1 MSAAHMKNEGTEVG
15 WGGLES
21 LGLTQKELVLAE
33 ALQMEYDALSR
44 LKQDRSE
51 TETVH
56 IPSYPSRPSRPSRP
70 SPCVEVPQST
80 SVQHR
85 SALGGGSLLSSLS
98 GSSPPPN
105 PDAPPSVPPRLPPP
119 RGDHNNQSPFILVD
133 SEPTN
138 VKDSNVGDLL
148 GSGSG
153 FLPKCVTPLSD
164 ETPPAIPPR
173 MPINQSSLLT
183 QEVPVSHD
191 VNVFKPEVDQPKMGS
206 GELNYDSIN
215 DSLLRLNSLHQPRGS
230 QSTGDRPGKP
240 GPRSRTLPPQ
250 VPPRTHVAAL
260 QRSKLPPQA
269 PADLVR
275 GCCCLV
281 GWCSG
286 TCAGLMLAACVQTPF
301 SSRSDF
307 LRCVFYSTLTGV
319 CGLQE
324 ERLWM

>member
-21 LGLTQKELVLAE
+21 LGLSQKELVLAE

-44 LKQDRSE
+44 LKQDKSE

-56 IPSYPSRPSRPSRP
+56 IPSHPSHPSHP
-70 SPCVEVPQST
+70 SPRVECPQST

-85 SALGGGSLLSSLS
+85 SALRGGSLLTSLS
-98 GSSPPPN
+98 GSSHLGGS
-105 PDAPPSVPPRLPPP
+105 DAPPSIPPRVSPP

-138 VKDSNVGDLL
+138 VKDSNMGDLV

-153 FLPKCVTPLSD
+153 FLPKCLSPLP
-164 ETPPAIPPR
+164 EEVPPAIPPR
-173 MPINQSSLLT
+173 IPINQSSRSENPPLLT

-191 VNVFKPEVDQPKMGS
+191 VNLFKPDVDQPKMVS

-215 DSLLRLNSLHQPRGS
+215 DSLLRLNSFQQPGGS
-230 QSTGDRPGKP
+230 QSKGDRSGKP
-240 GPRSRTLPPQ
+240 VTRSKTLPPQ
-250 VPPRTHVAAL
+250 IPPRTHGAAVR
-260 QRSKLPPQA
+260 RSKRPQQG

-275 GCCCLV
+275 GC
-281 GWCSG
+281 
-286 TCAGLMLAACVQTPF
+286 T
-301 SSRSDF
+301 F
-307 LRCVFYSTLTGV
+307 LC
-319 CGLQE
+319 
-324 ERLWM
+324 